1 MVQEVLNL
9 IECGITWQGEGP
21 DSGKRMLL
29 IRFKVCDRNC
39 PYCDTKVK
47 MRSAHEF
54 SVPLNEIQKEVDT
67 QCVGIMITGG
77 EPLFNLNF
85 TNTMKII
92 EKIDCPNFNI
102 ETNGLMLVEALEK
115 LDVIQKNKPDN
126 LVKFI
131 LSPKLFSHKDLE
143 FYINLVNK
151 INNDPRVYIKL
162 VYEETEFNNE
172 FLNYVTNSGFYR
184 QHIYLMPEGKTREE
198 LLQNSPAVFDMA
210 ERCKVNFSSR
220 DHIIYNFI

>member
-1 MVQEVLNL
+1 MVHDVLNL

-29 IRFKVCDRNC
+29 LRFKMCNRKC
-39 PYCDTKVK
+39 SYCDTQVK

-54 SVPLNEIQKEVDT
+54 SVPLNEIQKEIDSE
-67 QCVGIMITGG
+67 CVGIMITGG
-77 EPLFNLNF
+77 EPLYNLNF
-85 TNTMKII
+85 TNTMKVI

-102 ETNGLMLVEALEK
+102 ETNGLMLLEALEK
-115 LDVIQKNKPDN
+115 LNTIQKNKPDN
-126 LVKFI
+126 LVKII
-131 LSPKLFSHKDLE
+131 LSPKLFSNKDLE
-143 FYINLVNK
+143 FYTDLIDK
-151 INNDPRVYIKL
+151 INNDSRVYIKL

-172 FLNYVTNSGFYR
+172 FLSYASNKFYR
-184 QHIYLMPEGKTREE
+184 QRIYLMPEGKTREE